1 MKRLHKYATEIKQCL
16 ENMSVEDVQNIILI
30 CRDAKLH
37 IFDNANKPY
46 YFQLDKSFRDMEALA
61 ENVVSEGQQK
71 EVDLSH
77 SRIEK
82 MKTIT
87 SAWDNYFEKIEV
99 EPKLVISVVK
109 SDSSV

>member
-1 MKRLHKYATEIKQCL
+1 
-16 ENMSVEDVQNIILI
+16 
-30 CRDAKLH
+30 
-37 IFDNANKPY
+37 
-46 YFQLDKSFRDMEALA
+46 
-61 ENVVSEGQQK
+61 
-71 EVDLSH
+71 VDLSH